1 MAQQDVLPRAL
12 AVQRG
17 ELRETR
23 QQPPCVADD
32 SGTRPHDSTQR
43 GPDFRIELQRFL
55 VRANIGPNG
64 HGAGLLAAASR

>member
-12 AVQRG
+12 AVQCG
-17 ELRETR
+17 ELRETASSPR
-23 QQPPCVADD
+23 ASRTIPARVHM
-32 SGTRPHDSTQR
+32 TRR
-43 GPDFRIELQRFL
+43 NACPDFRIELQRFL